1 MGNGGDKERFT
12 SVVVPYLADALALA
26 RWLTKSRADAEDV
39 VQEACLRAFRG
50 LGGFAGGSAR
60 AWVLTIVRN
69 TAYSWLEQNRNEML
83 TAFDELDDDERVQ
96 VERGGKF
103 ANLNTTTPESQLIA
117 KLDAVRLEAAISALP
132 TTFREVLV
140 LRDIQGLNYREIA
153 EVTGAPVGTV
163 MSRLR
168 RARQR
173 VIKTIK
179 AEGL

>member
-1 MGNGGDKERFT
+1 
-12 SVVVPYLADALALA
+12 
-26 RWLTKSRADAEDV
+26 
-39 VQEACLRAFRG
+39 
-50 LGGFAGGSAR
+50 
-60 AWVLTIVRN
+60 VLTIVRN
-69 TAYSWLEQNRNEML
+69 TAYSWLEKNRNEMI
-83 TAFDELDDDERVQ
+83 TALDELDDDERMQ

-117 KLDAVRLEAAISALP
+117 KLDAVRLEGAISALP

>member
-1 MGNGGDKERFT
+1 MGNDEDKERFA
-12 SVVVPYLADALALA
+12 SVVIPYLADALALA
-26 RWLTKSRADAEDV
+26 RWLTKNRADAEDV
-39 VQEACLRAFRG
+39 VQEVCMRAFRA

-69 TAYSWLEQNRNEML
+69 TTYSWLEKNRNEMIA
-83 TAFDELDDDERVQ
+83 AFDDLDDDERAQ
-96 VERGGKF
+96 VERGGSV
-103 ANLNTTTPESQLIA
+103 ANLNTTTPESQLIT

-132 TTFREVLV
+132 TIFREVLV
-140 LRDIQGLNYREIA
+140 LRDIQGLEYREIA
-153 EVTGAPVGTV
+153 EITGMPVGTV

-173 VIKTIK
+173 VIKTIR